1 MRIILASASVSRAQ
15 LLRSVG
21 VAFEVEAADIDED
34 AIKERISSTGASP
47 DAIAIELAEHKA
59 KAVSN
64 TRPQDLV
71 IAGDQILWF
80 DGHLISKCGTID
92 EARSLL
98 DRLRGRSHT
107 LIGGLVL
114 ARAGEILWRHTS
126 RAELTMR
133 DFSDDFL
140 EQYLNREGTRLL
152 GSVGCYRL
160 EGEGAQLFD
169 AIDGSYFAILGLDML
184 PLLKAL
190 RVYKA
195 IAA

>member
-1 MRIILASASVSRAQ
+1 MRIILASASLSRAQ

-21 VAFEVEAADIDED
+21 VAFEVEPANIDED
-34 AIKERISSTGASP
+34 AIKERISRTGASP
-47 DAIAIELAEHKA
+47 DTIAIELAEHKA
-59 KAVSN
+59 KMVSS
-64 TRPQDLV
+64 THLHDLV

-80 DGHLISKCGTID
+80 DGDLISKCGTMD

-98 DRLRGRSHT
+98 VRLRGRSHT
-107 LIGGLVL
+107 LIGGLAL
-114 ARAGEILWRHTS
+114 ARGGEILWRHSS
-126 RAELTMR
+126 RAELIMR
-133 DFSDDFL
+133 DFSDGFL
-140 EQYLNREGTRLL
+140 ERYLDREGTRLL

-184 PLLKAL
+184 PLLRAL
-190 RVYKA
+190 RAHKA